1 MSRCN
6 YEIDVSEVRV
16 VDNNGEMIGVIAT
29 DAAIKMAKKAGFD
42 LVEISPNANPPVCK
56 IMDYGKF
63 RYEQQKRAQAAKK
76 KQKVVET
83 KEIKVRPNIA
93 DGDYQTKLRHAQE
106 FINAGNKVRVSL
118 QFRGREITHED
129 IGLGVIERFKK
140 DIEEIAKVEVEPKK
154 EGRQIFMVVCP
165 K

>member
-1 MSRCN
+1 LSRCN

>member
-1 MSRCN
+1 
-6 YEIDVSEVRV
+6 